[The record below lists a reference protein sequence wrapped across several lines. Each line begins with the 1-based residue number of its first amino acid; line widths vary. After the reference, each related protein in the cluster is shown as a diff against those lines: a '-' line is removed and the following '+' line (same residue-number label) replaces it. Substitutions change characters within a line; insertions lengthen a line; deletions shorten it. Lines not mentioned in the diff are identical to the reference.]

1 MTVREIAET
10 LHLEPLSVSDDARD
24 VTGAYVGDLLS
35 WVMGR
40 TKSGDLWITIM
51 SNINIGAV
59 ASLADVAC
67 VVLAEGVTLDESVQK
82 TAEQKGVNIYTTAMT
97 AYEIAASLAELI

>member
-1 MTVREIAET
+1 MKVCEITEK
-10 LHLEPLSVSDDARD
+10 LSLRPLSVADSSRE
-24 VTGAYVGDLLS
+24 VTGVYIGDLLS

-40 TKSGDLWITIM
+40 AESGDAWITIM
-51 SNINIGAV
+51 SNINIVAV

-97 AYEIAASLAELI
+97 A